1 MAELRGSD
9 GAAVLRSA
17 RALLHLN
24 VKAVARAFRVSDK
37 TLTQLETFITSA
49 DEAKAGE
56 LAEYYQDLGVKCGN
70 DGAVLTRAASPLVLT
85 ASDSPNPP
93 AVIDRL
99 TKALRHVGGLAFNL
113 KRTNKVT
120 ASPYDT
126 IEMQFPIVTG
136 RMVRDI
142 LLERVKEE
150 EGLDGVYPD
159 GRPVGHDSL
168 EDYII
173 RMASHE
179 GPDTST

>member
-1 MAELRGSD
+1 MAELKGSD

-37 TLTQLETFITSA
+37 TLTQLETFIASE

-56 LAEYYQDLGVKCGN
+56 LADYYHDLGVKCGKK
-70 DGAVLTRAASPLVLT
+70 GAVLTRAASPLVLT
-85 ASDSPNPP
+85 AIRSTNPP

-99 TKALRHVGGLAFNL
+99 TNALRHVGGLAFNL
-113 KRTNKVT
+113 KRTNKFLG
-120 ASPYDT
+120 SPYDT
-126 IEMQFPIVTG
+126 VEMQFPIVTQ

-150 EGLDGVYPD
+150 EGLRGVDPD
-159 GRPVGHDSL
+159 GTLVGRDGL
-168 EDYII
+168 EDHIT
-173 RMASHE
+173 RMASHRA
-179 GPDTST
+179 PDTNT